1 LSACNFFN
9 LSTEGLL
16 MTFICNSPEKIIF
29 NEVKALFFIDNN
41 QFDVAEKFLLKNIE
55 AQTNSALTYNLLIKI
70 YNEKNDYRGLLR
82 TLNTGIK
89 SNVKKD
95 FYRKLK
101 KQIILSRITNSL
113 KYVEKR
119 PMPHE
124 IN

>member
-1 LSACNFFN
+1 
-9 LSTEGLL
+9 
-16 MTFICNSPEKIIF
+16 MTLICNSPEKIIF

-55 AQTNSALTYNLLIKI
+55 EKTNSALTFNLLIKI
-70 YNEKNDYRGLLR
+70 YNEKNDYSGLLK

-89 SNVKKD
+89 STVKKD

-101 KQIILSRITNSL
+101 KQIILSRIIKDL
-113 KYVEKR
+113 KYVQTGTNS
-119 PMPHE
+119 HE

>member
-1 LSACNFFN
+1 
-9 LSTEGLL
+9 

-55 AQTNSALTYNLLIKI
+55 VQTCSALTYNLLIKI
-70 YNEKNDYRGLLR
+70 YNENNDYSGLLK
-82 TLNTGIK
+82 TLNKGIK
-89 SNVKKD
+89 SNVRKD

-101 KQIILSRITNSL
+101 KQIILSRITNNL
-113 KYVEKR
+113 NYVEKW
-119 PMPHE
+119 PKPQE